1 MTSSAATVRKELDM
15 ERLKAT
21 IKMLIDA
28 KEAAVQHEKRA
39 AKLAA
44 QKEAVAREVQGEMKR
59 KVEEDEKRQ
68 EGKRSE
74 AEAAAQREAEAKC
87 EGERAEQAKRDA
99 AKKAEQAK
107 KESFEKKIEMKR
119 AALTEAAW
127 MGETKEANPPGAGQ
141 PQRRHSIASSLQL
154 PVALQP
160 LDHALDEAVAPP
172 RGTVSQRPEVAHVS

>member
-127 MGETKEANPPGAGQ
+127 MGETKEAKPAGSGQ
-141 PQRRHSIASSLQL
+141 PQKPQRRHSIASSLQL

-160 LDHALDEAVAPP
+160 LDEAAAAP

>member
-1 MTSSAATVRKELDM
+1 M

-127 MGETKEANPPGAGQ
+127 MGETKEAKPAQ
-141 PQRRHSIASSLQL
+141 KPQRRHSIASSLQL

-160 LDHALDEAVAPP
+160 LDEAAAAP